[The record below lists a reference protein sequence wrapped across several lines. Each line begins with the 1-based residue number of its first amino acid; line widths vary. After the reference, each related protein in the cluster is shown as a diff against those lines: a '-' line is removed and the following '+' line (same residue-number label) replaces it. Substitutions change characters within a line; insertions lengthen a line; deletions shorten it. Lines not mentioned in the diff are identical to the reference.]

1 MLNNATIEALHAL
14 RLPAMAAGLAEQAGS
29 AHYQGLGFEERLGLL
44 VDREL
49 SERESRRVTRTLK
62 TAKLRSDAV
71 IEDIDFRARRGLQR
85 SEVMTLAQAGWVRSH
100 HNLAVVGPTG
110 LGKTFI
116 ACALAN
122 AAVRRGHSALYMR
135 APRLADELAIARAD
149 GRFGR
154 LVAAWARIDVLI
166 LDDFLLR
173 ALPSEPAADLLEV
186 IDDRAGRR
194 STVITSQ
201 LPVAS
206 WHPALGEPTVADAL
220 MDRLCQNLHRIELA
234 GDSMRRPPE
243 RRTPSDDT
251 DPSGT
256 EQP

>member
-1 MLNNATIEALHAL
+1 
-14 RLPAMAAGLAEQAGS
+14 
-29 AHYQGLGFEERLGLL
+29 
-44 VDREL
+44 
-49 SERESRRVTRTLK
+49 
-62 TAKLRSDAV
+62 
-71 IEDIDFRARRGLQR
+71 
-85 SEVMTLAQAGWVRSH
+85 
-100 HNLAVVGPTG
+100 
-110 LGKTFI
+110 
-116 ACALAN
+116 
-122 AAVRRGHSALYMR
+122 MR

-173 ALPSEPAADLLEV
+173 ALPSEAAADLLEV

-220 MDRLCQNLHRIELA
+220 MDRICQNLHRIELA

-243 RRTPSDDT
+243 RRQSSDNT
-251 DPSGT
+251 DLSGT